1 MVALRVG
8 PLGSEGGVEGSF
20 LSSVTLFLVF
30 LRQLCRRCW
39 QPPVQRYHCFAHGP
53 RGLVCC
59 WCCWQRWLGHV
70 FLQVLRL
77 LLSHNLLA
85 LETPSFAFFVSVLT
99 LVSAPPTSSPPLL
112 TLVFPAAVSS
122 VPGRAARRY
131 SPTKTHMHFQ
141 TDEEE
146 EEKEEAV
153 KKRVCEPGRTV

>member
-1 MVALRVG
+1 MV
-8 PLGSEGGVEGSF
+8 
-20 LSSVTLFLVF
+20 LV
-30 LRQLCRRCW
+30 
-39 QPPVQRYHCFAHGP
+39 
-53 RGLVCC
+53 
-59 WCCWQRWLGHV
+59 
-70 FLQVLRL
+70 
-77 LLSHNLLA
+77 LLA
-85 LETPSFAFFVSVLT
+85 AVAWPRFSPGFAPPPLSQLACAGNTQFRLFVSVLT